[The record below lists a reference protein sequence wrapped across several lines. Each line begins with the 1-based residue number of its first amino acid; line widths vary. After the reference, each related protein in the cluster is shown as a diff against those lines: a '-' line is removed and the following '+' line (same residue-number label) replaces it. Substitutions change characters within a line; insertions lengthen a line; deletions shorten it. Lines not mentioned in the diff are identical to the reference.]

1 MEKEKQKRDTSITIT
16 NEIKT
21 MMIEQA
27 MDLAYRQ
34 LPFEEI
40 GTQVCI
46 SATLA
51 VDFKVIR

>member
-1 MEKEKQKRDTSITIT
+1 
-16 NEIKT
+16 

-40 GTQVCI
+40 GTQVCM

-51 VDFKVIR
+51 VDFQAIR